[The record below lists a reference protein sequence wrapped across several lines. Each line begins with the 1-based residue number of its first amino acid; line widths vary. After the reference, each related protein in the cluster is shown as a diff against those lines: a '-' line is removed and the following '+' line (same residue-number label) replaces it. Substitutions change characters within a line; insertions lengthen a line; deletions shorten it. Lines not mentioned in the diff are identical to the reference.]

1 MEEVTSSEAKDIKV
15 PSYPVLLFTCCAVA
29 GACYFG
35 SFMRVP
41 VIPLYARSFGADAFQ
56 VGMINAA
63 FLLMAGIV
71 SLPLGI
77 LSDRLGRKLLITT
90 GLAFAAGSSFLLSF
104 STSTVQL
111 VAIHLLLGLS
121 LGMFGPTMMS
131 YVADITPATHLGR
144 AYGWYTLALN
154 SGMSVGPA
162 VGGVVAE
169 WLGFRSVFALSGAV
183 ILLVFWMT
191 LFFLPRA
198 RHVLINRPAR
208 RDTRALMKDLSR
220 NAPLLSC
227 WLATLGSCFAVGMYT
242 TFVPL
247 FAVEQGMDP
256 GEIGLIFATQALF
269 NALSRIPFGRLSD
282 SVARRSDL
290 VVAGLLCL
298 TGAVASFG
306 IASSM
311 LAFLLCAAGLGISI
325 GIAYTAIGALISE
338 VVEAD
343 SRGLAMGGY
352 NSCIYLGMMLSS
364 LVMGALVGDLGY
376 SNCFFIVAL
385 TNLVTT
391 GIFYLGM
398 RESGVVSRS

>member
-1 MEEVTSSEAKDIKV
+1 MGEFIAGEAKQIAV

-41 VIPLYARSFGADAFQ
+41 VVPLYARSFGADAFE
-56 VGMINAA
+56 VGIINAA

-77 LSDRLGRKLLITT
+77 LSDRLGRKLLILT
-90 GLAFAAGSSFLLSF
+90 GLALAAGSSFLLSF

-111 VAIHLLLGLS
+111 VAIHLLLGVS

-144 AYGWYTLALN
+144 AYGWYALALN

-162 VGGVVAE
+162 TGGLMAE
-169 WLGFRSVFALSGAV
+169 WLGFRSVFVLSGAV

-191 LFFLPRA
+191 LFLLPRA
-198 RHVLINRPAR
+198 RHVLLHRHAS
-208 RDTRALMKDLSR
+208 RDTKALMKDLSK
-220 NAPLLSC
+220 NVPLLSC
-227 WLATLGSCFAVGMYT
+227 WLVTLGSCFAMGMYT

-247 FAVEQGMDP
+247 FAVEQGMNT

-269 NALSRIPFGRLSD
+269 NALSRVPFGRLTD
-282 SVARRSDL
+282 TVARRSDL
-290 VVAGLLCL
+290 VVVGLLGV
-298 TGAVASFG
+298 TGTVASFG

-311 LAFLLCAAGLGISI
+311 FEFILCAAGLGISI
-325 GIAYTAIGALISE
+325 GIAYTAIGALIPE
-338 VVEAD
+338 VVKAD

-364 LVMGALVGDLGY
+364 LGMGALVGDLGY
-376 SNCFFIVAL
+376 RNCFFIVAL
-385 TNLVTT
+385 TNLLTT

-398 RESGVVSRS
+398 RNSGVVRTA

>member
-1 MEEVTSSEAKDIKV
+1 M
-15 PSYPVLLFTCCAVA
+15 LLFTCCAVA

-41 VIPLYARSFGADAFQ
+41 IIPLYARSFGADAFQ
-56 VGMINAA
+56 VGTINAA

-71 SLPLGI
+71 SLPLGL
-77 LSDRLGRKLLITT
+77 LSDRLGRKLLIVT
-90 GLAFAAGSSFLLSF
+90 GLALAAGSSFLLSF

-111 VAIHLLLGLS
+111 VAIHLLLGVG

-154 SGMSVGPA
+154 GGMSAGPA
-162 VGGVVAE
+162 IGRSRGGVVGIPA
-169 WLGFRSVFALSGAV
+169 GFCPVGAV

-198 RHVLINRPAR
+198 RHVVINHPAS
-208 RDTRALMKDLSR
+208 RDTKALMKDLSR
-220 NAPLLSC
+220 NIPLLSC
-227 WLATLGSCFAVGMYT
+227 WLATLGSCFAMGMYT

-247 FAVEQGMDP
+247 LAVEQGINP

-269 NALSRIPFGRLSD
+269 NGLSRVPLGRLSD
-282 SVARRSDL
+282 AVARRSDL
-290 VVAGLLCL
+290 VVVGLFGL

-306 IASSM
+306 IASGM
-311 LAFLLCAAGLGISI
+311 IEFILCAAGLGISI
-325 GIAYTAIGALISE
+325 GIAYSALGALISE
-338 VVEAD
+338 VVIAD

-364 LVMGALVGDLGY
+364 LGMGALVGDLGFR
-376 SNCFFIVAL
+376 NCFFIVAL
-385 TNLVTT
+385 INLVTT

-398 RESGVVSRS
+398 RNSGVVRKV

>member
-1 MEEVTSSEAKDIKV
+1 MSGFTAGEAKTTAV
-15 PSYPVLLFTCCAVA
+15 PPYGELLFICCAVA

-41 VIPLYARSFGADAFQ
+41 VVPLYARSFGADAFQ
-56 VGMINAA
+56 VGVINAA
-63 FLLMAGIV
+63 FLFMAGIV
-71 SLPLGI
+71 SLPLGL
-77 LSDRLGRKLLITT
+77 LSDWLGRKLLIVT
-90 GLAFAAGSSFLLSF
+90 GLALAAGSSFLLSF

-111 VAIHLLLGLS
+111 VAIHLLLGVS
-121 LGMFGPTMMS
+121 MGMFGPTMMS

-162 VGGVVAE
+162 MGGAVAE
-169 WLGFRSVFALSGAV
+169 WLGFRPVFVLSGAV

-191 LFFLPRA
+191 LYFLPRA
-198 RHVLINRPAR
+198 RYVLINRPAS
-208 RDTRALMKDLSR
+208 RDIRALMKDLSK

-227 WLATLGSCFAVGMYT
+227 WLVTLGSCFAMGMYT

-247 FAVEQGMDP
+247 FAVEQGMNP

-269 NALSRIPFGRLSD
+269 NALSRVPFGRLSD
-282 SVARRSDL
+282 TVARRSDM
-290 VVAGLLCL
+290 VIVGLLGL
-298 TGAVASFG
+298 TVAVASFG

-311 LAFLLCAAGLGISI
+311 LAFILCAAGLGISI
-325 GIAYTAIGALISE
+325 GTAYTAIGAFIPE
-338 VVEAD
+338 VVKAD

-364 LVMGALVGDLGY
+364 LGMGALVGDLGY
-376 SNCFFIVAL
+376 RNCFFIAAL

-391 GIFYLGM
+391 GVFYLGM
-398 RESGVVSRS
+398 KKSSVVRTV